1 MSSSPRHLRPL
12 SPTGFPCTDGRH
24 ILGLTPTRPFARSP
38 YAAPAP
44 TSARPAPPWRP
55 ALVAA
60 PPPPEG
66 GGASGGG
73 ARAASAAPPL
83 FASMADVLLAVSALD
98 AHAAANAPAGSA
110 LDAAAAR
117 RARRNT
123 TAQSAAP
130 QPAPPPTAEGGG
142 RGDASTLLGS
152 PRAPP
157 AESTAVAPLPP
168 NEARA
173 SSAAR
178 TQMSAPAAAARA
190 CSALIESTS
199 RALGLTYVSPLALAR
214 CIAAAAS
221 TRGRIRAPPLVGA
234 VSSLSVLAA
243 GDASAAALA
252 AVASAWV
259 AHLWP
264 ALEAVS
270 GAPLYRAPAVGDVD
284 VRVAASAAL
293 VFLTE
298 VAAAEKYAALWF
310 IWADSGRTA
319 HDTMTE
325 GLLARAIGA
334 VVSGAAAAAVV
345 GADRAGVARP
355 RAADAVATGK
365 EIAHAAFRDTRP
377 GGAPASINASLF
389 TQWAALRGVD
399 LFAV

>member
-1 MSSSPRHLRPL
+1 M
-12 SPTGFPCTDGRH
+12 
-24 ILGLTPTRPFARSP
+24 LGLTPTRPFARSP
-38 YAAPAP
+38 YAAPSP

-55 ALVAA
+55 ALAAA
-60 PPPPEG
+60 PPPVVG
-66 GGASGGG
+66 GT
-73 ARAASAAPPL
+73 RAASSAPL

-117 RARRNT
+117 RARRD
-123 TAQSAAP
+123 TARFAAP

-142 RGDASTLLGS
+142 HGTLLGS

-157 AESTAVAPLPP
+157 AESTAASPLPP
-168 NEARA
+168 SEASA

-178 TQMSAPAAAARA
+178 THSSAPAAAARA
-190 CSALIESTS
+190 CSTLIESTS

-243 GDASAAALA
+243 GDASTAALA

-259 AHLWP
+259 THLWP

-270 GAPLYRAPAVGDVD
+270 GAPLHRAPAVGDVD

-298 VAAAEKYAALWF
+298 VPAAEKYSALWF
-310 IWADSGRTA
+310 LWAGSGRTT

-345 GADRAGVARP
+345 GADRAGAARP

-377 GGAPASINASLF
+377 GGAPASINANLF